1 LNIDKILPLV
11 DQELKAI
18 EEEMTRHLTSEVIM
32 IPKVSQY
39 LIGSGGKRFRP
50 MLLVLCAKLCGY
62 QGPRSIPLACTL
74 EFIHTATLLH
84 DDVVDHAFTRRG
96 MASANAVWG
105 NGASVLVG
113 DFLFTKSFSLIVQDG
128 NLHILD
134 VVSRATTRMAEGEV
148 MQLVKMGNPAI
159 TEADYFYVITNKTA
173 FLISA
178 ACQIGAVL
186 GGASPAEEQALA
198 EFGKNLGIAFQLMD
212 DTLDYISSEEELG
225 KAIGKDLREGKI
237 TLPLIRTLKTCSPK
251 DREFLVRVIRE
262 PENPEAD
269 WKSVL
274 KLIQQSEGIEY
285 TLRQAENFTN
295 QATSALSVFPSS
307 QEKEAL
313 LILAEYTIRRKN

>member
-18 EEEMTRHLTSEVIM
+18 EEEMTRHLMSEVIM
-32 IPKVSQY
+32 IPTVSRY
-39 LIGSGGKRFRP
+39 LIASGGKRFRP
-50 MLLVLCAKLCGY
+50 MLLILCAKLCGY

-84 DDVVDHAFTRRG
+84 DDVVDRAFMRRG
-96 MASANAVWG
+96 MASANSVWG

-113 DFLFTKSFSLIVQDG
+113 DFLFTKSFSLIVKDG

-134 VVSRATTRMAEGEV
+134 VVSQATTRMAEGEV

-159 TEADYFYVITNKTA
+159 TEEDYYYVVINKTA
-173 FLISA
+173 YLISA

-186 GGASPAEEQALA
+186 GGASPAKEKALA
-198 EFGKNLGIAFQLMD
+198 EFGRNLGIAFQLMD
-212 DTLDYISSEEELG
+212 DTLDYISAEEELG
-225 KAIGKDLREGKI
+225 KTIGKDLSEGKI
-237 TLPLIRTLKTCSPK
+237 TLPLIQTLKTCSPK
-251 DREFLVRVIRE
+251 DREFLTQIIKE
-262 PENPEAD
+262 PDNREAD
-269 WKSVL
+269 LKAVMELVKKSA
-274 KLIQQSEGIEY
+274 GIEY
-285 TLRQAENFTN
+285 TLRQAENFVN
-295 QATSALSVFPSS
+295 QATSALSDFPSG